1 LKNLLKTWSILVPQE
16 LSIKGNNE
24 YILERTKDWDIYPEY
39 ISLYDSF
46 LNEAYSLDTLQ
57 GYLQRCIRSRKWGL
71 NIRESEDDE
80 LNWFVDVT
88 INIYDKNKENPT
100 FHICFGNGEIAEALL
115 TVYLM
120 ALAAQRPLK
129 CGTWKHFKGGTYFVK
144 ATAKW
149 SGQRIDSQSF
159 ASSYL
164 VEEEPSIK
172 LQLIL
177 DPKDE
182 TKWIYN
188 ASKDYGD
195 RVFYS
200 DKSGLW
206 ARKTEIFLSLV
217 KPNHEYEG
225 VLRFVEVDHAD
236 AA

>member
-1 LKNLLKTWSILVPQE
+1 LSSLKNLLKTWSILAPQE
-16 LSIKGNNE
+16 LLIERNYQYN
-24 YILERTKDWDIYPEY
+24 LEKTKDWDIYSKFLSFHE
-39 ISLYDSF
+39 SL
-46 LNEAYSLDTLQ
+46 LNEACALDVLQ
-57 GYLQRCIRSRKWGL
+57 GYLKRCIEARNEWDWMLVSGQNYSPKVYDATVWVDG
-71 NIRESEDDE
+71 SEFIIED
-80 LNWFVDVT
+80 NNSPV
-88 INIYDKNKENPT
+88 
-100 FHICFGNGEIAEALL
+100 IALMLAYL
-115 TVYLM
+115 T
-120 ALAAQRPLK
+120 AIAAQRPLK

-200 DKSGLW
+200 DKSVLW

-225 VLRFVEVDHAD
+225 VLRFVEVGNAD